1 MKKYFIGIGKLIKYN
16 IKIIFGNKFIYF
28 VLSAIAFYIISVV
41 ITLFSNEEI
50 TPGIGYNIMLIPS
63 MLIIFYPACFGVQND
78 SDSKIIEI
86 IFGIPN
92 YRYKVWL
99 VRLLIAYFICFFIVI
114 FLSQLTNYFIVEID
128 PISLTLQ
135 VLMPTFFIGMLTF
148 MISTILR
155 NSNGTAVLIIVI
167 FFILNSIG
175 AGLPTSQWNIF
186 INPFD
191 IPLDTNVIIYKQAIF
206 NDRLIISISSIIF
219 MLVGLSKLQ
228 NREKFI

>member
-99 VRLLIAYFICFFIVI
+99 VRLLIAYLICFFIVM
-114 FLSQLTNYFIVEID
+114 FLSQLTNYLIVEID

-155 NSNGTAVLIIVI
+155 NSNGTAVLMIVI
-167 FFILNSIG
+167 FFILNAISASIS
-175 AGLPTSQWNIF
+175 TSQWNVF

-191 IPLDTNVIIYKQAIF
+191 IPLDTNVIIYNQALF
-206 NDRLIISISSIIF
+206 NDRIIITISSIVF
-219 MLVGLSKLQ
+219 MLIGLYKLQ
-228 NREKFI
+228 DREKFI